1 MPENAD
7 REPEGSSAPAQKDS
21 TPYHID
27 ARHARAVQVG
37 DQPTQINY
45 FYDGIRTDGV
55 VPPARVSQATRIAAP
70 YMGLRAFGERDA
82 ALFFGREGPATKV
95 LELLSERLTSPA
107 ALLVVSGA
115 SGAGKS
121 SLLHA
126 GVLPTLRGSGLPS
139 APEAASWPCLVFS
152 PARKPL
158 EELALRVAKLVGAT
172 SAAVRKELAAD
183 PSSLALIAREAALAW
198 REGAEPNTD
207 SASEPSRRR
216 LLLIVDQCEQLFTQ
230 CTEPDRHA
238 FLTALYAAATVG
250 QGSDQL
256 PGVAVV
262 LTIRADFES
271 QLAEYRPL
279 EYPLLASAVQDRYL
293 PTSMNERQLR
303 MAITQPAAAAGARVE
318 DDLVHVLLEE
328 VRAGPSAG
336 SLAGAAI
343 GAGVLPLLSH
353 VLDQAWR
360 TRTGPN
366 LTLADYERTGGI
378 HEAVGVSAQNAYDRL
393 NRTQQDAARQVF
405 IRLAATSEDGL
416 DTAIR
421 VASADLY
428 GGRDASQAASV
439 DAILET
445 FAAER
450 LLTLD
455 SGTVEISH
463 ETLLTAWPLLRDTW
477 LADTH
482 EDRIIRTRLR
492 GATDEWVRAEHDRS
506 YLYEG
511 SRLEAA
517 EGVATRIATDQ
528 RHAPL
533 SQAAHDFLRASHRAY
548 RSRTR
553 RRRAVIASILFVA
566 LLAIG
571 AAGTAGHYALNANR
585 QHSIALSR
593 QLAAES
599 IALDPRNAF
608 VSRQLAVAAWRVFPT
623 DQALAAMTTLVTEQ
637 EQHGAMYA
645 DPSNVAG
652 VAFSPDGKLLASAD
666 GGGTVRLWNPLTG
679 QPVGAPI
686 QANPGGFV
694 NAVAF
699 SPDGKLLASGD
710 SDGTVRLWN
719 PLTGALVRSTA
730 SPGNSVFTVAFS
742 PDGKLLASADG
753 DPAVRL
759 WNPLTGQ
766 PVGAPIQAARG
777 GFVVGVAFWTAP
789 GSLEAVTSG
798 KVGVHGIQ
806 EAASR

>member
-7 REPEGSSAPAQKDS
+7 REPEGSSAPEQEDS
-21 TPYHID
+21 TPFHVD

-37 DQPTQINY
+37 DQATQINY

-55 VPPARVSQATRIAAP
+55 VPPARVSQAAWNAAP

-82 ALFFGREGPATKV
+82 PLFFGREGPATKV

-126 GVLPTLRGSGLPS
+126 GVLPRLRGSGLPS

-158 EELALRVAKLVGAT
+158 EELALRVARLVGAT
-172 SAAVRKELAAD
+172 SAAVRKELASD
-183 PSSLALIAREAALAW
+183 PSSLALIAREAALAG
-198 REGAEPNTD
+198 REAAEPNT
-207 SASEPSRRR
+207 EPGRRR
-216 LLLIVDQCEQLFTQ
+216 LLLVVDQCEQLFTQ

-256 PGVAVV
+256 PGVAAV
-262 LTIRADFES
+262 LAIRADFES

-279 EYPLLASAVQDRYL
+279 EYPLLASAVQDRHL
-293 PTSMNERQLR
+293 LTSMNERQLR

-328 VRAGPSAG
+328 VRAGPSAD

-353 VLDQAWR
+353 ALDQAWR

-405 IRLAATSEDGL
+405 IRLTATSEDGL
-416 DTAIR
+416 DTAVK

-428 GGRDASQAASV
+428 AGRDASQAASV
-439 DAILET
+439 DAVLET

-511 SRLEAA
+511 SRLETA
-517 EGVATRIATDQ
+517 EGVATRIAADP

-533 SQAAHDFLRASHRAY
+533 SQPEHDFLRASHRAY
-548 RSRTR
+548 RSRAR
-553 RRRAVIASILFVA
+553 RRRAVIASILLVA

-585 QHSIALSR
+585 QHAIALSR

-666 GGGTVRLWNPLTG
+666 GGGTVRLWNPLT
-679 QPVGAPI
+679 
-686 QANPGGFV
+686 
-694 NAVAF
+694 
-699 SPDGKLLASGD
+699 AS
-710 SDGTVRLWN
+710 L
-719 PLTGALVRSTA
+719 
-730 SPGNSVFTVAFS
+730 SVPPFRPTRV
-742 PDGKLLASADG
+742 DL
-753 DPAVRL
+753 
-759 WNPLTGQ
+759 
-766 PVGAPIQAARG
+766 
-777 GFVVGVAFWTAP
+777 
-789 GSLEAVTSG
+789 
-798 KVGVHGIQ
+798 
-806 EAASR
+806 